1 MPKGV
6 PATGKRNLPALH
18 GQDKLGL
25 SREVPAALD
34 EASKKFE
41 QAAGGR
47 DSLVA
52 HLCHLPL
59 TPEQDL
65 IVGMIADPRNKI
77 HSLGRI
83 CQLADITFGGLLEL
97 FRKAGFAK
105 AQVEAMQKV
114 WAKTPAV
121 AEDVMT
127 RALPHLLPC
136 GPCRG
141 RGWKKERVRDEET
154 GKLKQPLAWEDKDC
168 EACGGAGSITVQPE
182 HERQRTA
189 LELAGLLNTPGSPN
203 VQVNVQ
209 QNNAHFSSDHYQRFL
224 AASDALLYPTPPGAP
239 PDQPIEAEVLREE
252 GVRLAPIGSPPK
264 S

>member
-6 PATGKRNLPALH
+6 PAAGHKNLPALH
-18 GQDKLGL
+18 GQTGEGL
-25 SREVPAALD
+25 AREVPAALD
-34 EASKKFE
+34 EASKAFE
-41 QAAGGR
+41 AAAGGR

-65 IVGMIADPRNKI
+65 IVGMIADPRNRL

-121 AEDVMT
+121 ADDVMS
-127 RALPHLLPC
+127 RALPRVVPC
-136 GPCRG
+136 RACRG
-141 RGWKKERVRDEET
+141 RGGRKVRAKGEDGRT
-154 GKLKQPLAWEDKDC
+154 LQPLAWVDEDC
-168 EACGGAGSITVQPE
+168 IACGGSGSITHEPE
-182 HERQRTA
+182 HDRQRTA

-224 AASDALLYPTPPGAP
+224 AASDALLYPAAPPAP

-252 GVRLAPIGSPPK
+252 GVKLAPIREPPR
-264 S
+264 